1 MDRKQVNTILF
12 DFKHVMI
19 PFGLWTQF
27 IDNFARNTI
36 LMADLFQ
43 NVSNGNMKLDLVE
56 IIDYGSMVFSSLSIT
71 NYILENFS
79 KVCPNIGTKN
89 EPAFEVS
96 CYRPIFFKVMLNDF
110 GFKHYLPNLTKY
122 LESAGEEE
130 ALDFL
135 VFTEKFAREIPDD
148 TIPMAKRD
156 FALLLGSLL
165 SIESVFLKY
174 DINRNNII
182 DEDELDIAFKLF
194 EDALIE
200 LAKLKDGNEK
210 YAKSIF
216 LYLVKYQELPAGNWD
231 VAWFHYITNNNP
243 FGEDIVAKRFHIGV
257 ILYTLTKKVP
267 Q

>member
-1 MDRKQVNTILF
+1 
-12 DFKHVMI
+12 
-19 PFGLWTQF
+19 
-27 IDNFARNTI
+27 
-36 LMADLFQ
+36 MADLFQ
-43 NVSNGNMKLDLVE
+43 NVSNGNIGFDLVE

-210 YAKSIF
+210 NMPNQSSYILLNIKSF
-216 LYLVKYQELPAGNWD
+216 PQA
-231 VAWFHYITNNNP
+231 
-243 FGEDIVAKRFHIGV
+243 IGMLLGFI
-257 ILYTLTKKVP
+257 ILRIIILSARILSRNVFTSE
-267 Q
+267 